1 MYLGTLVTNLDR
13 SLEVGKNATK
23 HTRLLFS
30 RIKNGI
36 ICNPKNVVPSML
48 RGGSYAALSFHLGT
62 QNRVKRTNN
71 TCTVRPRCDSLS
83 NHLKLS

>member
-1 MYLGTLVTNLDR
+1 MYLVTGVTNFDR
-13 SLEVGKNATK
+13 SLEVGINATK
-23 HTRLLFS
+23 NTRIILEN
-30 RIKNGI
+30 KKQK

-48 RGGSYAALSFHLGT
+48 RGGSYAAISLHLGT
-62 QNRVKRTNN
+62 RNRVKRTNN